1 MADIRGIQQDEI
13 HKRSIATQIKNHINS
28 VTAVLVVADGAV
40 SGVTIGT
47 DYALSTLSTM
57 FPKSLAGNIGFM
69 FTNDLSSR
77 QRNLSG
83 DTIPGV
89 LKNAR
94 QFHLDNPIVLQK
106 EFLKAKGGPGTANLR
121 KAVKA
126 SDQSTL
132 GMLVDLFD
140 WLDGL
145 RPQPVKEIL
154 LHERSQAIETKVS
167 DVLALKRQ
175 AATIQAEIE
184 EQKGKLQVASLVSFC
199 SVYTSCLTR
208 MLIG

>member
-1 MADIRGIQQDEI
+1 MI
-13 HKRSIATQIKNHINS
+13 HKWSIAAQIKNHIDS
-28 VTAVLVVADGAV
+28 VTAVLVVANDAAP
-40 SGVTIGT
+40 GVTIGT
-47 DYALSTLSTM
+47 DYTFSTLSTI
-57 FPKSLAGNIGFM
+57 FPKSLAGNIAFM

-106 EFLKAKGGPGTANLR
+106 EYLEANDGPGREDLR
-121 KAVKA
+121 EAVK
-126 SDQSTL
+126 DREQSTL

-145 RPQPVKEIL
+145 GPQPVKEIVSLHKL
-154 LHERSQAIETKVS
+154 LLAIETKVS

-184 EQKGKLQVASLVSFC
+184 EQNVKVQEASLVSFL
-199 SVYTSCLTR
+199 YTSRLNR